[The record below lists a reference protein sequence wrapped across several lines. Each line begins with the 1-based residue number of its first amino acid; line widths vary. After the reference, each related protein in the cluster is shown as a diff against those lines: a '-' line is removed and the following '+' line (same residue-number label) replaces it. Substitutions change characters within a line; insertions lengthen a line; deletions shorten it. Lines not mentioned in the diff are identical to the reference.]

1 MADLRC
7 LVVVCTN
14 WPYVPTETAQSLME
28 IGWGSRVQDA
38 KDASGFT
45 SIGFFWSK
53 NFPRVDA
60 LRDSA
65 VEFAKA
71 HGFTHLLFL
80 DADNIWPTD
89 TLARILVHHDKGIV
103 GGLYVMRHE
112 PYAPVA
118 LKDGFVPEGDT
129 MIHYVHDQGAIGAT
143 ELREV
148 DVLGMGCTLIPLSVF
163 DAIGPRPWFEYRN
176 NAQGW
181 PVVTEDVPFCQK
193 AKDAGVRIWL
203 DPTLSCGHVTHMVTD
218 ARWAKRYQKAT
229 QDTLDALPIKV
240 VPLEVPA

>member
-1 MADLRC
+1 MVAIC
-7 LVVVCTN
+7 HNGPVVLTK
-14 WPYVPTETAQSLME
+14 TAQSLME
-28 IGWGSRVQDA
+28 LGWGNRVETA
-38 KDASGFT
+38 KAAHGFDEISFMWAT
-45 SIGFFWSK
+45 T
-53 NFPRVDA
+53 FPRVDT
-60 LRDSA
+60 LRDSVA
-65 VEFAKA
+65 DLCQAE
-71 HGFTHLLFL
+71 GFTHILFL
-80 DADNIWPTD
+80 DADMIWPTD
-89 TLARILVHHDKGIV
+89 VLTRMLAHHDKGIV